1 MNRYRAQLRTSLFFG
16 TAVVLVAA
24 LILVDRLPATGPVHA
39 QASWRGLVVAP
50 EQRCA
55 PYDPDDYRYPQ
66 SVEDRIVAE
75 LGGVYAPYTGRWFAS
90 DSETDI
96 EHVVA
101 RSEAHDSGLCAA
113 DAATKRRFA
122 TDLLNLTLAGPR
134 VNRYEKVDNDAAEW
148 LPTQNRCWYAAR
160 IIAVRQQYGLTVDRR
175 EADALDRVLSGCAS
189 TELVVF
195 ARGDVPAAPAAP
207 AAGSSQAIAEWDDNG
222 NGRISCAEA
231 RAHGIAP
238 VTRDHPAYPFMRTGM
253 ETASSASLEAVVRPP
268 RPLRLVRRRPRP
280 RVVRTATAAPY
291 GAIIPTASVEG
302 TARINAAWT
311 VTTTAGLANAE
322 TVLRFPS
329 AHAMDGRTKTKPAG
343 WPADAVAAWHSAV
356 ERARQSDRDAL
367 PDELAPPEVF
377 SDRRGEFFS
386 CRHSVPSAIVAGD
399 PRPSVDPGC
408 RESVPSG
415 RPGPSHQPRVP
426 SRQRLRCALERPAR
440 RLPGPTVAGRLPLP
454 RGEVDAA
461 CGWRTRPDS
470 GSCDPFSGQNDG
482 PDGAGRQKDRVR
494 PGVTGTDASVAGVA
508 PA

>member
-1 MNRYRAQLRTSLFFG
+1 MNRYRVQLRTSPFFG
-16 TAVVLVAA
+16 TAVFIVAA

-96 EHVVA
+96 EHIVA

-134 VNRYEKVDNDAAEW
+134 VNRYQKVDKDAAEW
-148 LPTQNRCWYAAR
+148 LPLQNRCWYAAR

-207 AAGSSQAIAEWDDNG
+207 AAGSSEAIAEWDDNG

-238 VTRDHPAYPFMRTGM
+238 VTRDHPAYPFMRDGDGDGVVC
-253 ETASSASLEAVVRPP
+253 ESGSS
-268 RPLRLVRRRPRP
+268 
-280 RVVRTATAAPY
+280 RTSP
-291 GAIIPTASVEG
+291 
-302 TARINAAWT
+302 
-311 VTTTAGLANAE
+311 
-322 TVLRFPS
+322 
-329 AHAMDGRTKTKPAG
+329 
-343 WPADAVAAWHSAV
+343 
-356 ERARQSDRDAL
+356 
-367 PDELAPPEVF
+367 APP
-377 SDRRGEFFS
+377 
-386 CRHSVPSAIVAGD
+386 AA
-399 PRPSVDPGC
+399 
-408 RESVPSG
+408 
-415 RPGPSHQPRVP
+415 
-426 SRQRLRCALERPAR
+426 RPA
-440 RLPGPTVAGRLPLP
+440 PAQ
-454 RGEVDAA
+454 AA
-461 CGWRTRPDS
+461 CGPYRNCTALRRDHPNGVRRGHCAYQRRMDR
-470 GSCDPFSGQNDG
+470 DNDG
-482 PDGAGRQKDRVR
+482 WACER
-494 PGVTGTDASVAGVA
+494 
-508 PA
+508 